1 MDENRTRKPPK
12 VKKESKNISE
22 NENGLS
28 LNAKNK
34 KSSSSK
40 GNRKGNRKGKKENA
54 GSRRCLMNE
63 WVTEDALKVI
73 TTWKR
78 NGLTDEEIEKNIGVA
93 HSTFCAWK
101 KKSKDLSDALKNGRA
116 YANALVENS
125 LFNAAIGG
133 VIELRHPV
141 IDKESGRPVMNDD
154 GTQLT
159 YTDQEYIKPD
169 TKAMIFFL
177 TNRMPKDYQMNR
189 NLKLDM
195 GDDLKKGGT
204 VEIVV
209 RNDSLQELEA
219 AAIEEAKKRDME
231 AEMNGS

>member
-1 MDENRTRKPPK
+1 MNENRTRKPPK
-12 VKKESKNISE
+12 VKKETENV
-22 NENGLS
+22 NENVNNLS

-34 KSSSSK
+34 KTSSSK
-40 GNRKGNRKGKKENA
+40 GDRKRKKSEN

-63 WVTEDALKVI
+63 WVTPESLKVI

-101 KKSKDLSDALKNGRA
+101 KKSKDLSNALKNGRA
-116 YANALVENS
+116 YADALVENA
-125 LFNAAIGG
+125 LFHSAIGG
-133 VIELRHPV
+133 ITEVTNQVVDKKTGIPV
-141 IDKESGRPVMNDD
+141 VDENGKPV
-154 GTQLT
+154 L
-159 YTDQEYIKPD
+159 YTEKIFLEPD
-169 TKAMIFFL
+169 VKAMIFYL
-177 TNRMPKDYQMNR
+177 TNRKPKDYQMNR

-195 GDDLKKGGT
+195 GDEKKAGGT

-219 AAIEEAKKRDME
+219 AAIEEAKKKDME
-231 AEMNGS
+231 AEANGG

>member
-12 VKKESKNISE
+12 VKKETENINE
-22 NENGLS
+22 NENDLS

-40 GNRKGNRKGKKENA
+40 GNRKGKKEGN

-63 WVTEDALKVI
+63 WVTPDSLKVI

-101 KKSKDLSDALKNGRA
+101 KKSKDLSNALKNGRA

-133 VIELRHPV
+133 VIELRRPV
-141 IDKESGRPVMNDD
+141 IDKESGRPVINDD

-159 YTDQEYIKPD
+159 YVDQEYIKPNV
-169 TKAMIFFL
+169 KAMIFYL

-189 NLKLDM
+189 NLTLDM
-195 GDDLKKGGT
+195 GDEKKTGGT

-209 RNDSLQELEA
+209 RNDSLQALEA
-219 AAIEEAKKRDME
+219 AAIEEAKRKDME
-231 AEMNGS
+231 ETHGS

>member
-12 VKKESKNISE
+12 VKKESKNVNE
-22 NENGLS
+22 NENNLS

-34 KSSSSK
+34 KSSSS
-40 GNRKGNRKGKKENA
+40 KGNRKGKKENA

-101 KKSKDLSDALKNGRA
+101 KKSKDLSNALKNGRA
-116 YANALVENS
+116 YADALVENA
-125 LFNAAIGG
+125 LFHSAIGG
-133 VIELRHPV
+133 VVEVTNQVVDKQTGIPV
-141 IDKESGRPVMNDD
+141 VDENGEPV
-154 GTQLT
+154 L
-159 YTDQEYIKPD
+159 YTEKTFLEPNV
-169 TKAMIFFL
+169 KAMIFYL
-177 TNRMPKDYQMNR
+177 TNRKPKDYQMNR

-195 GDDLKKGGT
+195 GDEKKVGGA

-219 AAIEEAKKRDME
+219 AAIEEAKKKDME
-231 AEMNGS
+231 AEANGG

>member
-12 VKKESKNISE
+12 VKKESKNVNE
-22 NENGLS
+22 NENDLS

-40 GNRKGNRKGKKENA
+40 GNRKEKKENA

-101 KKSKDLSDALKNGRA
+101 KKSKDLSNALKNGRA

-141 IDKESGRPVMNDD
+141 IDKESGRPVINDD

-159 YTDQEYIKPD
+159 YVDQEYIKPD

-195 GDDLKKGGT
+195 GDEKKVGGT

-219 AAIEEAKKRDME
+219 AAIAEAKKKDME
-231 AEMNGS
+231 ADANGG

>member
-12 VKKESKNISE
+12 VKKESKNINE
-22 NENGLS
+22 NENDLS

-34 KSSSSK
+34 KTSSSK
-40 GNRKGNRKGKKENA
+40 GNRKGNRKEKKENA

-101 KKSKDLSDALKNGRA
+101 KKSKDLSNALKNGRA

-141 IDKESGRPVMNDD
+141 IDKESGRPVINDD

-159 YTDQEYIKPD
+159 YVDQEYIKPD

-195 GDDLKKGGT
+195 GDEKKVGGT

-219 AAIEEAKKRDME
+219 AAIAEAKKKDME
-231 AEMNGS
+231 AEANGS

>member
-12 VKKESKNISE
+12 VKKETENINE
-22 NENGLS
+22 NENDLS

-40 GNRKGNRKGKKENA
+40 GNRKGKKEEN

-63 WVTEDALKVI
+63 WVTPDSLKVI

-101 KKSKDLSDALKNGRA
+101 KKSKDLSNALKNGRA

-133 VIELRHPV
+133 VIELRRPV
-141 IDKESGRPVMNDD
+141 IDKESGRPVINDD

-159 YTDQEYIKPD
+159 YVDQEYIKPD

-195 GDDLKKGGT
+195 GDEKKVGGT

-219 AAIEEAKKRDME
+219 AAIEEAKKKDME
-231 AEMNGS
+231 AEANGG

>member
-12 VKKESKNISE
+12 VKKENKNVNE
-22 NENGLS
+22 NENNLS

-40 GNRKGNRKGKKENA
+40 GNRKGNRKEKKENA

-101 KKSKDLSDALKNGRA
+101 KKSKDLSNALKNGRA

-141 IDKESGRPVMNDD
+141 IDKESGRPVINDD

-159 YTDQEYIKPD
+159 YVDQEYIKPD

-195 GDDLKKGGT
+195 GDEKKVGGT

-219 AAIEEAKKRDME
+219 AAIAEAKKKDME

>member
-12 VKKESKNISE
+12 VKKEAKNVNE
-22 NENGLS
+22 NENDLS

-34 KSSSSK
+34 KSSSS
-40 GNRKGNRKGKKENA
+40 KGNRKGKKENA

-101 KKSKDLSDALKNGRA
+101 KKSKDLSNALKNGRA

-141 IDKESGRPVMNDD
+141 IDKESGRPVINDD

-159 YTDQEYIKPD
+159 YVDQEYIKPD

-195 GDDLKKGGT
+195 GDEKKAGGT

-219 AAIEEAKKRDME
+219 AAIAEAKKKDME
-231 AEMNGS
+231 AEANGG

>member
-12 VKKESKNISE
+12 VKKEPKNINE
-22 NENGLS
+22 NENNLS

-34 KSSSSK
+34 KTSSSK
-40 GNRKGNRKGKKENA
+40 GNRKEKKENA

-101 KKSKDLSDALKNGRA
+101 KKSKDLSNALKNGRA

-141 IDKESGRPVMNDD
+141 IDKESGRPVINDD

-159 YTDQEYIKPD
+159 YVDQEYIKPD

-195 GDDLKKGGT
+195 GDEKKVGGT

-219 AAIEEAKKRDME
+219 AAIAEAKKKDME

>member
-12 VKKESKNISE
+12 VKKESKNINE
-22 NENGLS
+22 NENSLS
-28 LNAKNK
+28 LNAKNR

-40 GNRKGNRKGKKENA
+40 GNRKGKKENT

-101 KKSKDLSDALKNGRA
+101 KKSKDLSNALKNGRA

-141 IDKESGRPVMNDD
+141 IDKESGRPVMKED

-159 YTDQEYIKPD
+159 YVDQEYIKPD

-195 GDDLKKGGT
+195 GDEKKMGGT

-219 AAIEEAKKRDME
+219 AAIAEAKKKDME

>member
-1 MDENRTRKPPK
+1 
-12 VKKESKNISE
+12 
-22 NENGLS
+22 
-28 LNAKNK
+28 
-34 KSSSSK
+34 
-40 GNRKGNRKGKKENA
+40 
-54 GSRRCLMNE
+54 MNE
-63 WVTEDALKVI
+63 WVTPDSLKVI

-101 KKSKDLSDALKNGRA
+101 KKSKDLSNALKNGRA

-133 VIELRHPV
+133 VIELRRPV
-141 IDKESGRPVMNDD
+141 IDKESGRPVINDD

-159 YTDQEYIKPD
+159 YVDQEYIKPD

-195 GDDLKKGGT
+195 GDEKKVGGT

-219 AAIEEAKKRDME
+219 AAIEEAKKKDME
-231 AEMNGS
+231 AEANGG

>member
-12 VKKESKNISE
+12 VKKETENVNE
-22 NENGLS
+22 NENNLS

-40 GNRKGNRKGKKENA
+40 GNRKGNRKGKKENT

-101 KKSKDLSDALKNGRA
+101 KKSKDLSNALKNGRA

-141 IDKESGRPVMNDD
+141 IDKESGRPVISDD

-159 YTDQEYIKPD
+159 YVDQEYIKPD

-195 GDDLKKGGT
+195 GDEKKAGGT

-219 AAIEEAKKRDME
+219 AAIAEAKKKDME

>member
-12 VKKESKNISE
+12 VKKETENINE
-22 NENGLS
+22 NENDLS

-40 GNRKGNRKGKKENA
+40 GNRKGKKEGN

-63 WVTEDALKVI
+63 WVTPDSLKVI

-101 KKSKDLSDALKNGRA
+101 KKSKDLSNALKNGRA

-133 VIELRHPV
+133 VIELRRPV
-141 IDKESGRPVMNDD
+141 IDKESGRPVINDD

-159 YTDQEYIKPD
+159 YVDQEYIKPD

-195 GDDLKKGGT
+195 GDEKKVGGT

-219 AAIEEAKKRDME
+219 AAIEEAKKKDME
-231 AEMNGS
+231 AEANGG

>member
-12 VKKESKNISE
+12 VKKEPKNINE
-22 NENGLS
+22 NENNLS

-34 KSSSSK
+34 KTSSSK
-40 GNRKGNRKGKKENA
+40 GNRKEKKENA

-101 KKSKDLSDALKNGRA
+101 KKSKDLSNALKNGRA

-141 IDKESGRPVMNDD
+141 IDKESGRPVINDD

-159 YTDQEYIKPD
+159 YVDQEYIKPD

-195 GDDLKKGGT
+195 GDEKKVGGT

-219 AAIEEAKKRDME
+219 AAIEEAKKKDME

>member
-22 NENGLS
+22 NENDLS

-125 LFNAAIGG
+125 LLTQRSAA
-133 VIELRHPV
+133 
-141 IDKESGRPVMNDD
+141 
-154 GTQLT
+154 
-159 YTDQEYIKPD
+159 
-169 TKAMIFFL
+169 
-177 TNRMPKDYQMNR
+177 
-189 NLKLDM
+189 
-195 GDDLKKGGT
+195 
-204 VEIVV
+204 
-209 RNDSLQELEA
+209 
-219 AAIEEAKKRDME
+219 
-231 AEMNGS
+231 

>member
-12 VKKESKNISE
+12 VKKESKNINE
-22 NENGLS
+22 NENDLS

-34 KSSSSK
+34 KSSSS
-40 GNRKGNRKGKKENA
+40 KGNRKGKKENA

-101 KKSKDLSDALKNGRA
+101 KKSKDLSNALKNGRA

-141 IDKESGRPVMNDD
+141 IDKESGRPVINDD

-159 YTDQEYIKPD
+159 YVDQEYIKPD

-195 GDDLKKGGT
+195 GDEKKVGGT

-219 AAIEEAKKRDME
+219 KAIEEAKKKDME

>member
-12 VKKESKNISE
+12 VKKETENTNE
-22 NENGLS
+22 NENNLS

-40 GNRKGNRKGKKENA
+40 GNRKGSRKGKKENA
-54 GSRRCLMNE
+54 SSRRCLMNE

-101 KKSKDLSDALKNGRA
+101 KKSKDLSNALKNGRA

-141 IDKESGRPVMNDD
+141 IDKESGRPVINDD
-154 GTQLT
+154 GTELT
-159 YTDQEYIKPD
+159 YVDQEYIKPD

-195 GDDLKKGGT
+195 GDEKKVGGT

-219 AAIEEAKKRDME
+219 AAIEEAKKKDME